1 MDTKTLNVF
10 EMKAMLIFL
19 AGVTLNAS
27 AQTNF
32 YAVLVCKNASYTNA
46 SIIRTNPPYVIVDY
60 TNGAAR
66 VAITNLPQSIQ
77 DSIGY
82 DPATARPT
90 PVAGQQRQQDTN
102 MPPPPLLPPLIPI
115 GN

>member
-1 MDTKTLNVF
+1 
-10 EMKAMLIFL
+10 MLLKLKVGL
-19 AGVTLNAS
+19 AILVSVTLNAS

-46 SIIRTNPPYVIVDY
+46 TIIRTNPPYVIVDY

-66 VAITNLPQSIQ
+66 VAITNLPQPIQ

-82 DPATARPT
+82 DPATVRPT
-90 PVAGQQRQQDTN
+90 PIAGQQRQRDTN
-102 MPPPPLLPPLIPI
+102 MPPPSPLPPLIPI

>member
-1 MDTKTLNVF
+1 
-10 EMKAMLIFL
+10 MLLKLIAVL
-19 AGVTLNAS
+19 ALLVGVTLNAS

-32 YAVLVCKNASYTNA
+32 YAVLVCKNARYTNA
-46 SIIRTNPPYVIVDY
+46 TIIRTNPPYVIVDY

-66 VAITNLPQSIQ
+66 VAITNLPQPIQ

-82 DPATARPT
+82 DPATAPHS
-90 PVAGQQRQQDTN
+90 PVVGQRRQHDTN
-102 MPPPPLLPPLIPI
+102 MPPPAPLLPPLIPI

>member
-1 MDTKTLNVF
+1 MMKTSL
-10 EMKAMLIFL
+10 AILIGFAL
-19 AGVTLNAS
+19 IAS

-32 YAVLVCKNASYTNA
+32 FAVLVCKNASYTNA
-46 SIIRTNPPYVIVDY
+46 SIVRTNPPYVIVDY

-66 VAITNLPQSIQ
+66 VAITNLPQPIQ

-82 DPATARPT
+82 DPASAAADAASNERRKLQKNP
-90 PVAGQQRQQDTN
+90 AQ
-102 MPPPPLLPPLIPI
+102 PPPPPPFTPV